1 MFKTL
6 KFRSLVLV
14 SCFEFSASCLLLFVL
29 RILVAALVF
38 SPFSVSA
45 ATISASL
52 KPAFQADLTNS
63 LKLQAGYGNPTFT
76 RATIATVQDWEGLI
90 KNVLSGEARF
100 TGARRVGNLVTGNS
114 ENYTGWTNYGSPT
127 SVTLDTS
134 DYPAGTSKSTVI
146 SNDAVYEGKTVGSV
160 FVVGKMYRASIW
172 AKGSA
177 GGEFIMFTDGLGTG
191 GSVAVTTSWARYS
204 ILFTAAN
211 SSGAVLVS
219 QAGAATVKFSG
230 VLWEEV
236 TGQSN
241 TNPAEYVSCGVLA
254 APYHGAGVDC
264 VKYFNTLNGN
274 TVASNV
280 VTAGTGSRITS
291 SAAGASSATTDTTGP
306 LGYLAE
312 GARTNLVLQSQ
323 TLGTTWTQEG
333 GAINEDQIASPD
345 GTVTAD
351 KFTLSATTNRH
362 RVYQIASSGVAG
374 TTNVASVYVK
384 AGTAGWFSISDAS
397 AGIFYAKF
405 DAVNGVV
412 GATGGANFQ
421 SASITPLPNGWYRIA
436 MVYSTAANPNTI
448 NFALGDTQA
457 HVTDANS
464 TWTAAG
470 TETGYF
476 WGAQVEAASFASS
489 YIPTTTG
496 SAARNADVLIYPAAN
511 NIGTG
516 NNNVYFEAAMP
527 STGTEQL
534 GLFGLSNSSGETTNS
549 SEFYSNN
556 RTSATLEVYSGGVHQ
571 ASIGNTIVAGALT
584 RYAGVFATNDAR
596 SYANGGLSGSDT
608 LVTLSSGINRIRVGT
623 NRNAGLSLFGTIRNV
638 KIWKKA
644 LTDAQLKT
652 MTNTSTATARAAVP
666 QTTAKSPTKTG
677 LVGHW
682 TFDEGTGTRAN
693 DSSGLGNTGTLV
705 GSPTWATGK
714 LGKALSFNGS
724 NQFIRAS
731 VPAARTSVVTVSAWI
746 KPASSMT
753 SRQDFLASGSAALYS
768 TNNWIFSVKG
778 NTGVTAGLSVLGYS
792 PSSSADLSTTGA
804 VLTTGA
810 WSHVV
815 FVSDG
820 VTTTI
825 YVNGVSVKSGA
836 LSLNAGNT
844 TGEFIGASSN
854 DGVTWNFPFNG
865 SIDDARVYNRA
876 LSAAEVAAL
885 YKSTAVVVN
894 ASTNTAGGSLTSGLV
909 GLWSFDG
916 KDVNWGTG
924 TAYDRSGSGNNGS
937 LVNMSTS
944 TSPAIG
950 KIGQALKFDG
960 STNYISVSN
969 SASLQPLTGD
979 WSVGFWIY
987 RLGTGAGDYP
997 QVIGSRPWVAGLDKG
1012 WAVSYTT
1019 ASGLL
1024 CSHFADGTTGF
1035 DVNTSGASCSVNTVP
1050 LNSWQHWVAVFSR
1063 STGKLVYYKNGALD
1077 TQNSPTFP
1085 SGTVNQTDNANIG
1098 REIGGANNR
1107 KLNARLDDVRVYNR
1121 ALSATEVKALYNLG
1135 R

>member
-1 MFKTL
+1 MFK
-6 KFRSLVLV
+6 RDRGGGG
-14 SCFEFSASCLLLFVL
+14 APG
-29 RILVAALVF
+29 AA
-38 SPFSVSA
+38 A
-45 ATISASL
+45 GGGGGATIQASL

-76 RATIATVQDWEGLI
+76 RASIATVQDWEGLI

-241 TNPAEYVSCGVLA
+241 TNPSEYVSCGVLP

-264 VKYFNTLNGN
+264 VKYFNTTNGN

-280 VTAGTGSRITS
+280 VTAGTGARITS

-312 GARTNLVLQSQ
+312 GARTNNFTGSDGLTTNWAFGAVSLINNDAVSPNGA
-323 TLGTTWTQEG
+323 TTATRVTVNGTGDDGFRYAASAW
-333 GAINEDQIASPD
+333 AINTTYTSTVYAKYGTDRWMYLRAIAVD
-345 GTVTAD
+345 GLT
-351 KFTLSATTNRH
+351 SA
-362 RVYQIASSGVAG
+362 Q
-374 TTNVASVYVK
+374 
-384 AGTAGWFSISDAS
+384 GTAWFDLQ
-397 AGIFYAKF
+397 
-405 DAVNGVV
+405 NGVV
-412 GATGGANFQ
+412 GTKGSGLT
-421 SASITPLPNGWYRIA
+421 SSSITALPNGWYRASITYTTGA
-436 MVYSTAANPNTI
+436 TITNQYLDLKFSNADAVFSSTA
-448 NFALGDTQA
+448 TQYA
-457 HVTDANS
+457 WV
-464 TWTAAG
+464 
-470 TETGYF
+470 
-476 WGAQVEAASFASS
+476 WGAQNEVGAFASS

-496 SAARNADVLIYPAAN
+496 SVARNADFLTYQESGNISMTAGTAYAEARAAALQRGWVIGFNSMGNLIN
-511 NIGTG
+511 K
-516 NNNVYFEAAMP
+516 
-527 STGTEQL
+527 
-534 GLFGLSNSSGETTNS
+534 SSAVNP
-549 SEFYSNN
+549 
-556 RTSATLEVYSGGVHQ
+556 ATLETWDGLFSMT
-571 ASIGNTIVAGALT
+571 AGNTVDWTSGVRAVVAWQTSGTKRLSLNGVQVTSTA
-584 RYAGVFATNDAR
+584 YAGTW
-596 SYANGGLSGSDT
+596 GSPSTIKIGT
-608 LVTLSSGINRIRVGT
+608 LVSPGSGYELYGT
-623 NRNAGLSLFGTIRNV
+623 VRNV

-644 LTDAQLKT
+644 LTDTQLKA

-666 QTTAKSPTKTG
+666 QTTTKAPTKTG

-682 TFDEGTGTRAN
+682 TFNEGTGTRAN

-705 GSPTWATGK
+705 GSPTWTTGK